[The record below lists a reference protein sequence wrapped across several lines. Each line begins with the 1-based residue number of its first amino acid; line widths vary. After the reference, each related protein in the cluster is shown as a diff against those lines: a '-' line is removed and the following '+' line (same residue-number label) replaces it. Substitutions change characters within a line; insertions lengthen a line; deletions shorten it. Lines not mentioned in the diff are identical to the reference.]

1 MRRKLDEAAKLLFIG
16 DVVADALRAAV
27 PEIAALLRLDAVEP
41 LPTAYVGPDRLKRF
55 GDAAFRVRFSKGRF
69 AAGEPAAGRR
79 RGRRLYLLLAVEFQ
93 HRNDAGMARRVR
105 DYAAWM
111 EEHYRHQGVIRPE
124 EYPPVLALVIHTG
137 PGRWTAADGTEVLRA
152 LPGRAA
158 RRLAPY
164 QPQAYIALDVIRHST
179 PGPPD
184 GNRLAAVAR
193 LAGSATARELV
204 LRLAAEWRRFRGPSD
219 TRFRRGMLAWAE
231 EAVLGFPDSG
241 FELPSFEELDGLEEN
256 DMAYPLDDRAQQWQ
270 AEWLEEG
277 REEGRLAGREEGQ
290 RAMLE
295 RLAERRFGADAAR
308 RLSAALNG
316 ALDGAKLNELSDLVI
331 GCATADEF
339 IERLE
344 D

>member
-1 MRRKLDEAAKLLFIG
+1 M
-16 DVVADALRAAV
+16 
-27 PEIAALLRLDAVEP
+27 
-41 LPTAYVGPDRLKRF
+41 
-55 GDAAFRVRFSKGRF
+55 
-69 AAGEPAAGRR
+69 
-79 RGRRLYLLLAVEFQ
+79 
-93 HRNDAGMARRVR
+93 
-105 DYAAWM
+105 
-111 EEHYRHQGVIRPE
+111 
-124 EYPPVLALVIHTG
+124 
-137 PGRWTAADGTEVLRA
+137 
-152 LPGRAA
+152 PGRAA

-204 LRLAAEWRRFRGPSD
+204 LRLAAEWRRFRGPAD
-219 TRFRRGMLAWAE
+219 ARFRRGMLAWAE

-277 REEGRLAGREEGQ
+277 REEGQ
-290 RAMLE
+290 RAMLA
-295 RLAERRFGADAAR
+295 RLAERRFGADAAG

-316 ALDGAKLNELSDLVI
+316 APGGARLTELSDLVI
-331 GCATADEF
+331 GCETAEEF
-339 IERLE
+339 IERLQ